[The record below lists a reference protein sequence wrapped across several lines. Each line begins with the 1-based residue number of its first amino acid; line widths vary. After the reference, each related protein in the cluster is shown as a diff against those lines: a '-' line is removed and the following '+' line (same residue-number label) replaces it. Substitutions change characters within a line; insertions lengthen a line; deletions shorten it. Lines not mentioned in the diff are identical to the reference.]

1 MACERQVMAARS
13 NRQYILAGSWLLLG
27 VVVAVVI
34 FAIVGNQLDRLQSR
48 SIYRVEFPLTDGAAG
63 LKPGSVVRVGGQ
75 DTGRV
80 EAIAFDDPAFPT
92 VVRVDFS
99 LPTAMTLY
107 VDPVLEPATA
117 VTVRGTPRIVPDG
130 YEPRGRPMDL
140 RLEQPILGSSSTINF
155 VSVGWPKLDRSN
167 VLAGAETMK
176 PGKALRGFLAPS
188 LLSQAGL
195 DKSEI
200 DKLKSAFSDIQAV
213 TSKVNTDYDRV
224 REDVVEALKKARTAI
239 ERIEKMTADNEPD
252 IRAAIKSAPAAVD
265 NFNATMENARRL
277 TADVEK
283 TWPEW
288 KEYVR
293 SSLADGQKFIATLN
307 PETGALYTRITETLA
322 EGRSGLAAF
331 NKAASNADDLL
342 TRAKGTIAESEPE
355 VRQILASLRLA
366 SDQLKLTLAEVR
378 RNPWKM
384 LYQPNRKELQ
394 QDLLYMSS
402 RNYADA
408 VSDLRAVAT
417 SLDAVSAAA
426 KAGAP
431 VNADRIGALQ
441 DELRTAFDKYQ
452 AAESELLN
460 RLVKEDGK

>member
-1 MACERQVMAARS
+1 MASRN
-13 NRQYILAGSWLLLG
+13 NRQYILAGLWLFLG
-27 VVVAVVI
+27 VVATVAT
-34 FAIVGNQLDRLQSR
+34 FATVGNQLDRLKSLAT
-48 SIYRVEFPLTDGAAG
+48 YRVEFPLTDGAAG
-63 LKPGSVVRVGGQ
+63 LKSGSIVRVGGQ

-80 EAIAFDDPAFPT
+80 EAIEFDDPAFPT

-99 LPTAMTLY
+99 LPTKIMLY
-107 VDPVLEPATA
+107 VDPVLEPAS
-117 VTVRGTPRIVPDG
+117 VIPVRGTPRIVPDG
-130 YEPRGRPMDL
+130 YDPRGRLMDL
-140 RLEQPILGSSSTINF
+140 RLEQPILGSGSTINF

-167 VLAGAETMK
+167 VLTGERTMQ
-176 PGKALRGFLAPS
+176 PGLALRGFLAPS
-188 LLSQAGL
+188 LLSQAGI

-213 TSKVNTDYDRV
+213 TSKVSTDYERV
-224 REDVVEALKKARTAI
+224 REDVVEAVKKARAAI
-239 ERIEKMTADNEPD
+239 ERIEKIAADNEPD
-252 IRAAIKSAPAAVD
+252 IRAAIKSAPGAVD
-265 NFNATMENARRL
+265 NFNATMESSRRL

-307 PETGALYTRITETLA
+307 PESGALYTRITETLA

-331 NKAASNADDLL
+331 NKAASNADELL

-355 VRQILASLRLA
+355 MRQILASLRLA
-366 SDQLKLTLAEVR
+366 SDHLKLTLAEVR

-394 QDLLYMSS
+394 QDLLFMSS

-408 VSDLRAVAT
+408 VSDLRAVAA

-426 KAGAP
+426 KVGAP
-431 VNADRIGALQ
+431 VNAERIEALQ
-441 DELRTAFDKYQ
+441 GELTAAFGKYQ
-452 AAESELLN
+452 AAESELLR